1 MHKIPVSVIVTTKD
15 EARNLPRC
23 LAALDAFDEVI
34 VVDSGS
40 ADGTGDIARSM
51 GVRVVDYVW
60 DGRYPKKR
68 QWCLDTL
75 ALKHDRVFFV
85 DADEEVTPD
94 LCGEIA
100 ALDWACA
107 GYFVKGAYV
116 VDGRCLRFGQKNN
129 KLCLFDRRLIE
140 FPVVDD
146 LGVPGMGE
154 IEGHYQPVLK
164 AGISARTG
172 QVRAP
177 LRHHAL
183 EDKGRWD
190 ARHKGYA
197 VWFAGMEG
205 RALPR
210 DPSLLRR
217 CLKTIFYKMPAR
229 SGIAFLHSYIVK
241 GGILDGARGLRL
253 AQSRLKCYEKYKD

>member
-1 MHKIPVSVIVTTKD
+1 MHKIPVTVIVTTKD

-23 LAALDAFDEVI
+23 LAALDAFDEII
-34 VVDSGS
+34 VVDSMS
-40 ADGTGDIARSM
+40 ADGTRDVAASM
-51 GVRVVDYVW
+51 GARVVDYVW

-75 ALKHDRVFFV
+75 DLKHTRVFFV
-85 DADEEVTPD
+85 DADEEVTKY
-94 LCGEIA
+94 LCDVIA

-116 VDGRCLRFGQKNN
+116 VDGRALRFGQKNN
-129 KLCLFDRRLIE
+129 KLCLFDRRKIA

-146 LGVPGMGE
+146 LDIPGMGE

-164 AGISARTG
+164 PGVQARIG

-190 ARHKGYA
+190 ARHKEYA
-197 VWFAGMEG
+197 QWYAGMEG

-217 CLKTIFYKMPAR
+217 CLKTIFYKIPAR

-241 GGILDGARGLRL
+241 GGILDGARGLSL
-253 AQSRLKCYEKYKD
+253 AQSRLKCYENKEC